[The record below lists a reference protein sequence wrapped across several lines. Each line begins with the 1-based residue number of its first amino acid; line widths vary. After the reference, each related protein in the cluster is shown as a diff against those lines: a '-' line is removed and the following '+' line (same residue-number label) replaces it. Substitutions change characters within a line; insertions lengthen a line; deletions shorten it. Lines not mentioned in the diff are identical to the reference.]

1 MSSLC
6 QYIAFTANDFQSWW
20 RPSFWEA
27 SQKVKPIRWKHSTT
41 GHDLGLTV
49 RGNAGEVKNKKPQR
63 WQHLLLGAE
72 GRPNT
77 ASCWGAM
84 ESWLWAGSPLL
95 LHRWGAGLA
104 HIPHRALKTGT
115 PSGRVRW
122 GRHPHVPE
130 TLATLGFSLDS
141 SLRHTPAFEPEDVFS
156 ALLRTG
162 GIVQL
167 INFNSYYPCCNRQM
181 STFWWQPLHSEDK
194 IKALL
199 SLFSAPYY
207 LKRQSPNSALEISH
221 QSHWT
226 LLRTEDVILT
236 LELVGLLA
244 SMKELHFS
252 ELSLFSY
259 HMKTNTAW
267 PWILKI

>member
-77 ASCWGAM
+77 ASRWGAM

-115 PSGRVRW
+115 PSGVRKAPSCSRNPRNT
-122 GRHPHVPE
+122 GLFFGLQFE
-130 TLATLGFSLDS
+130 A
-141 SLRHTPAFEPEDVFS
+141 HTC
-156 ALLRTG
+156 L
-162 GIVQL
+162 
-167 INFNSYYPCCNRQM
+167 
-181 STFWWQPLHSEDK
+181 
-194 IKALL
+194 
-199 SLFSAPYY
+199 
-207 LKRQSPNSALEISH
+207 
-221 QSHWT
+221 WT
-226 LLRTEDVILT
+226 QRCIFCAV
-236 LELVGLLA
+236 
-244 SMKELHFS
+244 
-252 ELSLFSY
+252 
-259 HMKTNTAW
+259 TNWRNCAAYQF
-267 PWILKI
+267 